1 MLDEEEEDDKQVRA
15 QQMGRWNRYVVQPSA
30 VLCEKLWCL
39 VKLTRANCR
48 PPSHALTAG
57 LRQEGAKLRSNLEH
71 AQKSDSFVLQKFD
84 AHRPGMEGL
93 AMTEVHCVPF
103 NSLVDTTDVTKRSSG

>member
-1 MLDEEEEDDKQVRA
+1 MEPVR
-15 QQMGRWNRYVVQPSA
+15 RVA
-30 VLCEKLWCL
+30 VCRCEKRLCSI
-39 VKLTRANCR
+39 KLTRANCR

-93 AMTEVHCVPF
+93 AMTEVHCVPV
-103 NSLVDTTDVTKRSSG
+103 NSLVGTTNVTKRSSG